1 MCRYPLPNLSSRAQ
15 LDTLS
20 DLLSLI
26 RGNDIREKKSALS
39 IVLSVSAIGISTLTF
54 CPYKKRWFFCFVL
67 TFLAEENKP
76 LLARSELV
84 AVLVTCINQ
93 NDPALQSD
101 AFAILTNLAT
111 YRTTSPF

>member
-54 CPYKKRWFFCFVL
+54 CPYKKRCFFFVL

-93 NDPALQSD
+93 KDPALQSD